1 MSIEKRPGTPNSG
14 EADRVETQAIE
25 WLAKLRSPKVSS
37 EEHAEFAIWLSASPV
52 HKQVFDELLELWDL
66 SGAIQNRSTKIQRT
80 SHRR

>member
-1 MSIEKRPGTPNSG
+1 MSIEQKTGTRNSG
-14 EADRVETQAIE
+14 EADRVETQAID
-25 WLAKLRSPKVSS
+25 WLAKLRRPKVSS